1 MGRRGEERRRG
12 AGQSIK
18 SLAYFRDSDT
28 TQAKLRELGIMI
40 TQDPAKCTHLAAP
53 HIVRTQKFICALAYA
68 PVVLSTHFV
77 EQCLAENKKLPPERF
92 ELKDPLGEQRLGVTL
107 ADATARAKINKG
119 HLLRGH
125 SIYCTEIIHG
135 GYETYK
141 SIVEANGGNC
151 LLYRARAATNATARD
166 PEDIESELAQYM
178 YLMSGVTPD
187 EAKLWPKFRK
197 TARAAGKTPR
207 IVKTDWMVDI
217 GLSQRIQWHDY
228 YELTEKEVV
237 ADE

>member
-77 EQCLAENKKLPPERF
+77 EQCLAENKKLSPERF

-119 HLLRGH
+119 HLLRGC
-125 SIYCTEIIHG
+125 SIYCTETIHG

-151 LLYRARAATNATARD
+151 LLYRARATTNATTRD

-207 IVKTDWMVDI
+207 IVKTDWMIDT

-228 YELTEKEVV
+228 YELTEKELV

>member
-1 MGRRGEERRRG
+1 
-12 AGQSIK
+12 
-18 SLAYFRDSDT
+18 
-28 TQAKLRELGIMI
+28 MI

-68 PVVLSTHFV
+68 PVVISTDFV

-92 ELKDPLGEQRLGVTL
+92 ELKDPEGEERLGAKL
-107 ADATARAKINKG
+107 SDATARAKINKG
-119 HLLRGH
+119 RLLKGY
-125 SIYCTEIIHG
+125 SIYCTEVIHG

-151 LLYRARAATNATARD
+151 LLYRARAATNTATRD
-166 PEDIESELAQYM
+166 PEDMETELAQYM

-187 EAKLWPKFRK
+187 ETKLWPKFRK
-197 TARAAGKTPR
+197 TAQAAGKTPR
-207 IVKTDWMVDI
+207 IVKTDWMIDI
-217 GLSQRIQWHDY
+217 GLCQRTQWHDY
-228 YELTEKEVV
+228 YELTDNDVV

>member
-1 MGRRGEERRRG
+1 
-12 AGQSIK
+12 
-18 SLAYFRDSDT
+18 
-28 TQAKLRELGIMI
+28 MI

-53 HIVRTQKFICALAYA
+53 QIVRTQKFICALAYA
-68 PVVLSTHFV
+68 PVVLSTQFV

-92 ELKDPLGEQRLGVTL
+92 ELKDPPGEQRLGVTL

-119 HLLRGH
+119 QLLRGY
-125 SIYCTEIIHG
+125 SIYCTENIHG

-151 LLYRARAATNATARD
+151 LLYRARAATNAATRD
-166 PEDIESELAQYM
+166 SEDMDEPAQYM

-207 IVKTDWMVDI
+207 IVKTDWMIDM

-228 YELTEKEVV
+228 YELTEKDIV